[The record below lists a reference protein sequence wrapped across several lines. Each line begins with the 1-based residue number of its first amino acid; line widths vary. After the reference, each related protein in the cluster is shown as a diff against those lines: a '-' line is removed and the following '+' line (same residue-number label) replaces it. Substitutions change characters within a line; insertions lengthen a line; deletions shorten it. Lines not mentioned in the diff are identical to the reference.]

1 MVTRDRVTW
10 GTRVGTG
17 ATADGWRRQGFIGS
31 WKRSEIGFGESCRT
45 VNIRKTTESH
55 TVNREMSCYVNSVTS
70 KSLEEKKKSNGMWRC
85 IEASLWLQF
94 LTSLITPGLP
104 PADPASPRSW
114 FLPPR
119 PRPSSRSLLLPL
131 HADHC
136 SHGDLSR
143 SRQAYADSFTLPLF
157 SLILQALRDYS
168 LLASQGLLFR
178 FLKTSCASQN
188 LNLDNFFNG
197 CF

>member
-1 MVTRDRVTW
+1 
-10 GTRVGTG
+10 
-17 ATADGWRRQGFIGS
+17 
-31 WKRSEIGFGESCRT
+31 
-45 VNIRKTTESH
+45 
-55 TVNREMSCYVNSVTS
+55 MSCYVNSVTS
-70 KSLEEKKKSNGMWRC
+70 KSLEEKIKWNVTLHR
-85 IEASLWLQF
+85 
-94 LTSLITPGLP
+94 GLP
-104 PADPASPRSW
+104 LAPIPYVTHHAR
-114 FLPPR
+114 PP
-119 PRPSSRSLLLPL
+119 PSGPCFPKVMISAPSPSSRSLLLPL

-168 LLASQGLLFR
+168 SLASQGLLFR